1 MSVNHKILDKWQRSV
16 GNNKTD
22 TTICDLFLKAGWYK
36 PINKAGNLMPTT
48 CPKDGFR
55 CGTDEPIWLNGMFI
69 SISVVIATIHKK
81 IIKSTMFILTE
92 ELDVKEH

>member
-1 MSVNHKILDKWQRSV
+1 
-16 GNNKTD
+16 
-22 TTICDLFLKAGWYK
+22 
-36 PINKAGNLMPTT
+36 MPTT